1 MRRLSAIE
9 RAGAALGLLLLILGG
24 TAAIFPKAGVLSHPS
39 EYYHQPWAARS
50 TAEEHISKDQARV
63 YGVLAAVLG
72 AGILWFSVYRTDK

>member
-9 RAGAALGLLLLILGG
+9 KAGAALGLLVLVLGG
-24 TAAIFPKAGVLSHPS
+24 VAAVFPKEGVISHPS
-39 EYYHQPWAARS
+39 EYFRQPWVARS

-63 YGVLAAVLG
+63 YGILAATVG